1 MDGGLLTR
9 SRTAHGSSQFKGVSW
24 SSRSGK
30 WRAQMW
36 FGTKVGARP
45 APLSAWTATILGFRV
60 QSSGSICSYFLSFC
74 MGLEINLPLLALP
87 TE

>member
-1 MDGGLLTR
+1 MLEAPQLQALAPAADGGQLTR

-45 APLSAWTATILGFRV
+45 AALS
-60 QSSGSICSYFLSFC
+60 SSS
-74 MGLEINLPLLALP
+74 
-87 TE
+87 